1 MAESQPSRDELRQ
14 LFGDD
19 DIAADVRFLDQT
31 FSWVSLRI
39 LRALAASE
47 PATTGELARS
57 VNMDMREVRARLE
70 TLAELGVV
78 ERDDAGEAWHHDAT
92 TIDVHLAFDGELR
105 LEYALD
111 ADESGDETADDER
124 SAEPPTE
131 ATSRGLAG
139 RVRDRLSALVGR

>member
-1 MAESQPSRDELRQ
+1 MSQSQPSRDELRR

-19 DIAADVRFLDQT
+19 DIAGDVRFLDQT

-47 PATTGELARS
+47 PATTGDLARS

-78 ERDDAGEAWHHDAT
+78 ERDDASEAWRHDAT
-92 TIDVHLAFDGELR
+92 TVDVRLTFDGELR

-111 ADESGDETADDER
+111 DERGDETADDER

-131 ATSRGLAG
+131 TTSGGLVS
-139 RVRDRLSALVGR
+139 RVRDRLSALLER